1 MQSRFSKNLAL
12 EWSRQSG
19 NFLWPIFFVAP
30 AVLGFLLW
38 QLIPI
43 VASLIISFTDSTII
57 GETNWIGF
65 QNYRQMFVSDQ
76 LFRQSLTA
84 TFYYAIFSVPLRTIA
99 AFFLAVLLNQR
110 IHARPVFRTIF
121 YLPSIVP
128 AIASSV
134 LWIWLFNPDFGL
146 LNALL
151 EPLGFGK
158 LQWIYSTQTVIPSLV
173 LMSLWDVGPMMIIF
187 LAGLQSVPRFLYE
200 AAEIDGANK
209 WHKLIHITVPIVSPA
224 ILFNLILG
232 LINALQ
238 TFTQPYVMTQG
249 GPNNSSLLYVL
260 YLYRKAFD
268 QFQMG
273 YASALAWVIFLAIAG
288 LSYLVFRSS
297 PHWVHYDGK

>member
-1 MQSRFSKNLAL
+1 MF
-12 EWSRQSG
+12 
-19 NFLWPIFFVAP
+19 
-30 AVLGFLLW
+30 
-38 QLIPI
+38 
-43 VASLIISFTDSTII
+43 DSD
-57 GETNWIGF
+57 
-65 QNYRQMFVSDQ
+65 R
-76 LFRQSLTA
+76 LFRQSLIV

-99 AFFLAVLLNQR
+99 AFFLAILLNQK

-134 LWIWLFNPDFGL
+134 LWIWLFNPNFGL

-151 EPLGFGK
+151 EPLGFDK

-273 YASALAWVIFLAIAG
+273 YASALAWVIFLAIAC

-297 PHWVHYDGK
+297 PHWVYYDGK

>member
-1 MQSRFSKNLAL
+1 MQSKLSKSLVL
-12 EWSRQSG
+12 ESRSKSG
-19 NFLWPIFFVAP
+19 KFLWPIFFVAP

-43 VASLIISFTDSTII
+43 AASLIISFTDSTII

-65 QNYRQMFVSDQ
+65 QNYRQMFTSDQ
-76 LFRQSLTA
+76 LFRQSLTV
-84 TFYYAIFSVPLRTIA
+84 TFYYAIFSVPLRTVA
-99 AFFLAVLLNQR
+99 AFFLAVLLNQK
-110 IHARPVFRTIF
+110 IHARPVFRTIV
-121 YLPSIVP
+121 YLPSILP
-128 AIASSV
+128 TIASSV
-134 LWIWLFNPDFGL
+134 LWIWLFNPNFGL
-146 LNALL
+146 LNAMLK
-151 EPLGFGK
+151 PLGFGK
-158 LQWIYSTQTVIPSLV
+158 LQWIYSTETVIPSLI

-200 AAEIDGANK
+200 AAEIDGASK
-209 WHKLIHITVPIVSPA
+209 WHKLIHITVPVVSPA

-238 TFTQPYVMTQG
+238 TFAQPYVMTQG

-268 QFQMG
+268 QFEMG
-273 YASALAWVIFLAIAG
+273 YASALAWVMFLVIAG

-297 PHWVHYDGK
+297 PHWVYYDGK